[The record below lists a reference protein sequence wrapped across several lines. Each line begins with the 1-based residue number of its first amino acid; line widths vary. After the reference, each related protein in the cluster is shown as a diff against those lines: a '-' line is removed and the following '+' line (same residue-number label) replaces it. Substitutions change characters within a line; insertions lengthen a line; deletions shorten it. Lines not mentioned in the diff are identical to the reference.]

1 MKVNIEFSGG
11 LETLFEGQKN
21 LTIQVEESK
30 NIADLIKQLKTDH
43 LKQHPDLFVN
53 GDNLRAGILVLIN
66 DVDWELNGTEDYVL
80 EANDRIAF
88 ISTLHGG

>member
-53 GDNLRAGILVLIN
+53 GDNL
-66 DVDWELNGTEDYVL
+66 
-80 EANDRIAF
+80 
-88 ISTLHGG
+88 